1 MNLKCYYC
9 SKEIIISVTKV
20 EEEEVIIK
28 DSVWFC
34 SAYCKESYVNIQVQ
48 RKRVGDKEQQ

>member
-9 SKEIIISVTKV
+9 SKEIIISVTK

-28 DSVWFC
+28 DSIWFC

-48 RKRVGDKEQQ
+48 RKKEGEKEELQ